1 MDITLTGRGIE
12 TRIIYEFKR
21 PIGDF
26 EAYKLLRDEAGR
38 DILRRI
44 YGSYAEIAVRYKLPI
59 QLGTPTWRASC
70 KWTTNVESVNA
81 AAVELLRVVMR
92 QFAGARII
100 LAGVIGP
107 ASDGYEAREALSAQ
121 DAFAYHRDQTDDL
134 ARLDVDLLYAPTFPA
149 FSELFD
155 VARSMAQTGRP
166 YALAPMLHPNGTM
179 LDGTPLADAIN
190 RIDAEITPSPSHYM
204 IGCLYPTH
212 AQTALRALRASR
224 PDLVKRVRGL
234 KANASPLAPEA
245 LDKLNHLAATDV
257 QVWVRDA
264 LACAREFDLTIL
276 GGCCG
281 TDEHYID
288 ALAKAAHWVRRYPF
302 LRLKMLQF

>member
-1 MDITLTGRGIE
+1 MDLTLTDGGIE

-26 EAYKLLRDEAGR
+26 EAYKLLADQAGR

-44 YGSYAEIAVRYKLPI
+44 YQSYAEIAVRHRLPV
-59 QLGTPTWRASC
+59 QLGTPTWRASR
-70 KWTTNVESVNA
+70 KWTKDVRTVNA
-81 AAVELLRVVMR
+81 AAVKLLRTIIE
-92 QFAGARII
+92 QSAGARII
-100 LAGVIGP
+100 LTGVIGP
-107 ASDGYEAREALSAQ
+107 ASDGYATNEALGA
-121 DAFAYHRDQTDDL
+121 DAAFAYHRDQADAL
-134 ARLDVDLLYAPTFPA
+134 AELDVDFLYAPTFPA
-149 FSELFD
+149 FSELCG
-155 VARSMAQTGRP
+155 VAHAMAETGRP

-179 LDGTPLADAIN
+179 LDGTPLADAIT
-190 RIDAEITPSPSHYM
+190 RIDAQIAPTPHHYM

-212 AQTALRALRASR
+212 AQTALRALRASQ

-234 KANASPLAPEA
+234 KANASPLSPED

-257 QVWVRDA
+257 QNWARDE
-264 LACAREFDLTIL
+264 LTCAREFNLDIL

-288 ALAKAAHWVRRYPF
+288 ALAKAAAG
-302 LRLKMLQF
+302 